1 VLRSREFVFLVVGG
15 LNTVLGLLLF
25 AVLHTLLGAHVPYLG
40 VLALTYTIGTVI
52 AFTTQRLLVFRVQ
65 GQVATDFSRFV
76 LVQLGSVA
84 LNAVLLTFIVEVVG
98 LPVVL
103 SQCIALAIVV
113 LVSYYLHLHV
123 SFRRSPEQR

>member
-1 VLRSREFVFLVVGG
+1 MPYL
-15 LNTVLGLLLF
+15 
-25 AVLHTLLGAHVPYLG
+25 AVLA
-40 VLALTYTIGTVI
+40 ATYTIGTVI

-76 LVQLGSVA
+76 LVQLGAVG

-123 SFRRSPEQR
+123 SFRRSPGQR